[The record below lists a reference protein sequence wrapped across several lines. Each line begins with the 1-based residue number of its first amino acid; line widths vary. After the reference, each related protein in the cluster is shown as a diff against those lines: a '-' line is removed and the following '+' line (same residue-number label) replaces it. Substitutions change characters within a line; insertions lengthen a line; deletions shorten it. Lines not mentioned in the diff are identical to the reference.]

1 MAGAGQP
8 QPGVVACRGDA
19 NFTRL
24 SALDKDGLIEA
35 LKGGGLLR
43 KPTLL
48 NSAQQST
55 SFTPLPYIVAAL
67 EGEFPSPSVPSP
79 ERTLDA
85 KVVSVRVLLSLKIME
100 QLTSH
105 FLYSVSTLRRG
116 RGRRQQRRWKT
127 FRYNKMS
134 MLKKKA
140 DQWQIEDSQ

>member
-8 QPGVVACRGDA
+8 QPGVEECRGDA

-24 SALDKDGLIEA
+24 SASDKDGLIEA
-35 LKGGGLLR
+35 LEGGGLLR

-79 ERTLDA
+79 QRTLDA
-85 KVVSVRVLLSLKIME
+85 KVVSVRVLLPLKIME

-116 RGRRQQRRWKT
+116 RGRCQQRHWKT
-127 FRYNKMS
+127 FRYNKTS

-140 DQWQIEDSQ
+140 NQWQIEDS